1 MKGKPGEWYQDKH
14 IVGYF
19 NENGDFQQYVKNI
32 VGLMQ
37 IQMHIL
43 WKFRM
48 DVGIMMQLGN
58 FDIMTTFIDI
68 YDYLHILIAVRFTTG
83 GSACVLTPFVG

>member
-1 MKGKPGEWYQDKH
+1 
-14 IVGYF
+14 
-19 NENGDFQQYVKNI
+19 
-32 VGLMQ
+32 
-37 IQMHIL
+37 
-43 WKFRM
+43 M

-83 GSACVLTPFVG
+83 GSACVLTPFVGFDVSIQRLIRLIAPFLLIL